1 MKPQGKMDKSR
12 KNIIVLEPSEI
23 LFEGLL
29 ASISKLEND
38 YTFYHIDSLSEIEPI
53 LLRKEISVVMI
64 NPVMVQNKLNEF
76 TRIKNQYPKIH
87 WTGIIYSFFDNSI
100 LKLFDD
106 TFSITDDVSSI
117 VQKIKNVSNTYT
129 LTGNQNGQLSERET
143 DVLRLL
149 AKGLSNKEIAD
160 KLNISVH
167 TVNTHRKNIMDKTD
181 IRSLAGLTVYAVTKE
196 IISLD

>member
-1 MKPQGKMDKSR
+1 MDKNR

-38 YTFYHIDSLSEIEPI
+38 YTFYHIDSLSEIVTI
-53 LLRKEISVVMI
+53 LMKKEISVVMI

-76 TRIKNQYPKIH
+76 TKIKNQYPEIQ

-117 VQKIKNVSNTYT
+117 VRKIKNVSNANT
-129 LTGNQNGQLSERET
+129 LTANQNRQLSERET

-181 IRSLAGLTVYAVTKE
+181 IRSLAELTVYAVTKE